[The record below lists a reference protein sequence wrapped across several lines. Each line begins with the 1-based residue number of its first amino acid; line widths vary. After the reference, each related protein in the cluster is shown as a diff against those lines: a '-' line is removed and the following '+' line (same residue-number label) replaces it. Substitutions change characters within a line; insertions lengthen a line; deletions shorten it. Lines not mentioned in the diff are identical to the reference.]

1 MLIDF
6 CIPIY
11 NENKLLEKNAAK
23 VFEYCQKKNFPFS
36 WRLVLIINGST
47 DNSLALAE
55 KFSKASGGLVK
66 VFKVVEKGKGLALRE
81 YWSSSEADIFLFMDI
96 DLAASL
102 DDVPALLKPLVD
114 EGYDLAIGSRLLAES
129 RIRRDFFREL
139 TSQGYNFL
147 SRLILGHKFSDLQCG
162 FKAIKKTAFEQIA
175 PYLKNSE
182 WFFDT
187 ELLTL
192 ANFFTYRV
200 KEIPVDWEENR
211 YDQRKSKINLF
222 KDSLKFLFLLL
233 GLKKRIIK
241 IKRQNKPKKDS

>member
-11 NENKLLEKNAAK
+11 NENRLLKKNAAK
-23 VFEYCQKKNFPFS
+23 VLEYCQKKNFPFS

-47 DNSLALAE
+47 DDSLAIAE
-55 KFSKASGGLVK
+55 NFSAASGGLVK
-66 VFKVVEKGKGLALRE
+66 VFQVAERGKGLALRK
-81 YWSSSEADIFLFMDI
+81 YWSSSEADIFFFMDI
-96 DLAASL
+96 DLAVSL
-102 DDVPALLKPLVD
+102 EDIPSLLKPLA

-139 TSQGYNFL
+139 ISQGYNFL

-162 FKAIKKTAFEQIA
+162 FKAIKKSAFDRIA

-187 ELLTL
+187 ELLAF
-192 ANFFTYRV
+192 ANFFAYRV

-211 YDQRKSKINLF
+211 YDQRKSKINVL
-222 KDSLKFLFLLL
+222 KDSFKFFFLLL
-233 GLKKRIIK
+233 GLKERVIK
-241 IKRQNKPKKDS
+241 IKRQNKLKKDS